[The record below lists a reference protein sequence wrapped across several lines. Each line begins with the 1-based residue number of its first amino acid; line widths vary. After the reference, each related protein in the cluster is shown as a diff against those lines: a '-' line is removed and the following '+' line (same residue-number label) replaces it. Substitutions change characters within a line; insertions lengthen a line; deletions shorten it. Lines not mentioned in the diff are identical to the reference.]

1 MKGYARSV
9 WTKQSGY
16 KQMKELMEMHD
27 QLINELGNELL
38 ICDLK
43 EYDNGYISD
52 IIMEIS
58 DANID
63 IYYYDLKRW
72 LSDHINDF
80 EDYIEGSGY
89 NEDGTLYDNI
99 QAAQYVSNEHEM
111 YNNLE
116 TGIQL
121 YIVDALINRNINE
134 IPEDLEND
142 IYMLDC
148 SYDQYDRLEELNE
161 QIETW
166 INEYHLDCSLEN
178 VKKLSDKLGYKEFRN
193 CIDNDDIYR
202 TIDDLNQS
210 RESHYNENDIIGG
223 YESYTIYG
231 YTTIELKRGL
241 NYVTP
246 VDIVEKLVFEEW
258 NDDEQM
264 YMSCS
269 SKYIGISTHDY
280 SILNES
286 EEN

>member
-210 RESHYNENDIIGG
+210 RESHYNDDEIIGG

-246 VDIVEKLVFEEW
+246 VDVVERITFEDWDNE
-258 NDDEQM
+258 EQM

-269 SKYIGISTHDY
+269 SEYIGISEHDY
-280 SILNES
+280 SIINES